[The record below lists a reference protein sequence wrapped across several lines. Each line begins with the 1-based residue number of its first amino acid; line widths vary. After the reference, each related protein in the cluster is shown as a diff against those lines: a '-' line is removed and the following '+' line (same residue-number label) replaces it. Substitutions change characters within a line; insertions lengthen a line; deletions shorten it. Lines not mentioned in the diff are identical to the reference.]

1 MSKLYLTRK
10 EVKELLGISDR
21 TISRKIK
28 QGKLKVDIKNNKQL
42 FPKEQFPELEVKELN
57 VYDTLV
63 NTLQKEVESLKE
75 QLADRNKHID
85 DLTRTLNNEQ
95 ALALKDKEEKVL
107 LLEQPKKKWYDK
119 ILGK

>member
-1 MSKLYLTRK
+1 MNKLYLTRK
-10 EVKELLGISDR
+10 EVRELLGISDR

-42 FPKEQFPELEVKELN
+42 FPKEQFKELEVKEVN

-107 LLEQPKKKWYDK
+107 LLEQPKKSWIDK

>member
-42 FPKEQFPELEVKELN
+42 FPKEQFKELEVKEVN

-107 LLEQPKKKWYDK
+107 LLEQPKKKWIDK

>member
-42 FPKEQFPELEVKELN
+42 FPKEQFKELEVKEVN

-107 LLEQPKKKWYDK
+107 LLEQPKKSWIDK

>member
-42 FPKEQFPELEVKELN
+42 FPKEQFPELEVKEIN

-63 NTLQKEVESLKE
+63 NSLQSQIEQLQKEL
-75 QLADRNKHID
+75 DIRNKHID
-85 DLTRTLNNEQ
+85 DLNRALNNQ
-95 ALALKDKEEKVL
+95 QGLTGQLQEKL
-107 LLEQPKKKWYDK
+107 LLPEPKKSWIDK

>member
-28 QGKLKVDIKNNKQL
+28 QGKLKVGIKNNKQL
-42 FPKEQFPELEVKELN
+42 FPKEQFKELETKEIN

-63 NTLQKEVESLKE
+63 NSLQSQIENLKKEIDVK
-75 QLADRNKHID
+75 NKQIE
-85 DLTRTLNNEQ
+85 DLNRALNNQ
-95 ALALKDKEEKVL
+95 QGLTGQLQEKL
-107 LLEQPKKKWYDK
+107 LLLPEPKKSWINK
-119 ILGK
+119 IFSK

>member
-28 QGKLKVDIKNNKQL
+28 QGKLKVGIKNNKQL
-42 FPKEQFPELEVKELN
+42 FPKEQFKELETKEIN

-63 NTLQKEVESLKE
+63 NSLQSQIENLQKEIDVK
-75 QLADRNKHID
+75 NKQIE
-85 DLTRTLNNEQ
+85 DLNRALNNQ
-95 ALALKDKEEKVL
+95 QGLTGQLQEKL
-107 LLEQPKKKWYDK
+107 LLLPEPKKSWINK
-119 ILGK
+119 IFSK

>member
-1 MSKLYLTRK
+1 MSKFYLTRK

-42 FPKEQFPELEVKELN
+42 FPKEQFKELEVKEVN

-107 LLEQPKKKWYDK
+107 LLEQPKKSWIDK